1 MRKFIQKLLLL
12 VAAIL
17 AVDLIVP
24 GVSSGEVALQAGL
37 VGIFGAV
44 TYFRR

>member
-24 GVSSGEVALQAGL
+24 GVGSGEVALQAGL
-37 VGIFGAV
+37 VATFGAV
-44 TYFRR
+44 AYFRR